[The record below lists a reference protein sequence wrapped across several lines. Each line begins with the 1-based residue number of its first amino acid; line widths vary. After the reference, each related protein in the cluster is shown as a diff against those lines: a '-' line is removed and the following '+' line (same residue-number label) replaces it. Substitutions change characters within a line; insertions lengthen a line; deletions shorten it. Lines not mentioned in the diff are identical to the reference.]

1 DSNYTKVF
9 LRDKRMLLVCRTLK
23 DIGALL
29 DEPRFFRVH
38 DSHIVNMDHT
48 TRYIRGDGGE
58 LILDNGQNVPVS
70 RSKKEELMGR
80 LNKA

>member
-1 DSNYTKVF
+1 
-9 LRDKRMLLVCRTLK
+9 
-23 DIGALL
+23 
-29 DEPRFFRVH
+29 
-38 DSHIVNMDHT
+38 MDHT